1 MKKIIFIFFLICSAL
16 LTGCSLV
23 RILNYDITKQININ
37 RSDQEEAVLR
47 RKIDGQ
53 EISKPELAN
62 LFPVAIMVE
71 NSADAWPLSGLN
83 KANLVF
89 EAITEASIPR
99 LVAFYANDE
108 EIEKIG
114 PVRSARP
121 YYLDWAEPYQ
131 PLYLHVGGSAESL
144 GKIKS
149 AYYKLIDL
157 DQFFN
162 WQYFWRDKW
171 RYAPH
176 NVYTSSELIK
186 QALEDKNLNQPA
198 DFETW
203 QYKKDLELDKRP
215 QQVNDIKINFAAQYY
230 KVRWVYNREENN
242 YIRYQNGDIH
252 KMSDGEWIKAK
263 NIIAQ
268 VNKMQILDEV
278 GRKKFDTLGE
288 GNAYIYRDGEKIEGK
303 WVKESLEKMMKYF
316 DNNGNE
322 IKFNGGATWIE
333 VMPNID
339 YLRD

>member
-83 KANLVF
+83 MANLVF

-242 YIRYQNGDIH
+242 
-252 KMSDGEWIKAK
+252 
-263 NIIAQ
+263 
-268 VNKMQILDEV
+268 
-278 GRKKFDTLGE
+278 
-288 GNAYIYRDGEKIEGK
+288 
-303 WVKESLEKMMKYF
+303 
-316 DNNGNE
+316 
-322 IKFNGGATWIE
+322 
-333 VMPNID
+333 
-339 YLRD
+339 